1 MTNPSPALP
10 TPVLRDDVQASRPA
24 ISVSLSRAGVTGVHQ
39 VIRIAHDGTEAV
51 YYAEIDCSVDL
62 DPDRK
67 GVHMSRFPELFAE
80 AIEHVVMREALVIE
94 ELAEHIA
101 AEILERQGALRSHVR
116 IEAKFPVERITPVSG
131 LSTQEISTLIGVAAT
146 CADRTRRAVGVRVQ
160 GINACPCAQGMV
172 RQRAAERLEG
182 LGYEGD
188 ELESILDAVPL
199 ATHNQ
204 RGEATLLVGS
214 QSYTPAEELLEIA
227 EASMSAPIFA
237 LLKRPDELYVVEQ
250 AHLHPRFVEDSV
262 REMVARTL
270 ERWPSLSDDAFL
282 LARQVNFET
291 IHTHDVTA
299 ERSGRLEDLR
309 RELAGEPGG
318 EHLTLED
325 WLCRN

>member
-1 MTNPSPALP
+1 MTNPSPAFP
-10 TPVLRDDVQASRPA
+10 TPVLRDDVQASRPE
-24 ISVSLSRAGVTGVHQ
+24 ISVSLSRAGVSGVHQ
-39 VIRIAHDGTEAV
+39 VIRIAHNGAEAL
-51 YYAEIDCSVDL
+51 YYADIDCSVDL
-62 DPDRK
+62 DPERK

-80 AIEHVVMREALVIE
+80 AIEHVVIGEALIIE

-101 AEILERQGALRSHVR
+101 AEILQRQGALRSHVR
-116 IEAKFPVERITPVSG
+116 IEARYPVERITPVSG
-131 LSTQEISTLIGVAAT
+131 LNTQEIYTLIGVAAT

-172 RQRAAERLEG
+172 REGAAERLEG
-182 LGYEGD
+182 LGYEGA
-188 ELESILDAVPL
+188 ELETILDAVPL

-214 QSYTPAEELLEIA
+214 SSYTPAEELIEIA

-270 ERWPSLSDDAFL
+270 ERYPDLSDDAFL

-291 IHTHDVTA
+291 IHTHDVMA
-299 ERSGRLEDLR
+299 ERSGRLDDLR
-309 RELAGEPGG
+309 SELTGEPGG

-325 WLCRN
+325 WLCR